1 LFSPYAIIKH
11 IISIFVSYQRHKKQ
25 QNVTEKLIQVQFG
38 KMIKA
43 VLLIKVRVNLM
54 VALKLQTRE
63 ALGILKKK
71 TTHSKKV
78 LLHD

>member
-1 LFSPYAIIKH
+1 
-11 IISIFVSYQRHKKQ
+11 
-25 QNVTEKLIQVQFG
+25 
-38 KMIKA
+38 MIKA

-71 TTHSKKV
+71 LHILKRNETRFGSTTT
-78 LLHD
+78 